1 MLLDR
6 NDISGLIPHAGC
18 MILLESVL
26 ACDPLTLRARA
37 ISHRDPGNP
46 LRRGGALS
54 AVTGAE
60 YAAQAAAVHGALS
73 AGGAPRPG
81 FLAMIRDLHWSRDR
95 LDAVPGD
102 LDIRVELISAQSDS
116 TLYDFTLDAG
126 SEPLLRGRLAVFFPR
141 QPTSP

>member
-6 NDISGLIPHAGC
+6 DDISGLIPHAGC
-18 MILLESVL
+18 MVLLESVL
-26 ACDPLTLRARA
+26 ACDPLTLWAQA
-37 ISHRDPGNP
+37 IGHRDPGNP

-73 AGGAPRPG
+73 AGGATRPG
-81 FLAMIRDLHWSRDR
+81 FLAMIRDLHWTRDR

-102 LDIRVELISAQSDS
+102 LDIRVELVSAQSDS

-126 SEPLLRGRLAVFFPR
+126 CEPLLRGRLAVFFPR
-141 QPTSP
+141 QPTNP

>member
-6 NDISGLIPHAGC
+6 DDISGLIPHTGC
-18 MILLESVL
+18 MVLLESVL

-37 ISHRDPGNP
+37 ISHHDPGNP

-73 AGGAPRPG
+73 AGGATRPG

-95 LDAVPGD
+95 LRLDAAPGA
-102 LDIRVELISAQSDS
+102 LDIRVELVSVQSDS

-126 SEPLLRGRLAVFFPR
+126 NEPLLRGRLAVFFPR
-141 QPTSP
+141 